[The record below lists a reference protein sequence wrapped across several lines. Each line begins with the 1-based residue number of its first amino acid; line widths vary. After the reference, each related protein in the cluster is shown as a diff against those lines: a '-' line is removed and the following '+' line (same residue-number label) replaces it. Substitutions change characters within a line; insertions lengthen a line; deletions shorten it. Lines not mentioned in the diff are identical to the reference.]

1 MPLRSTFSHVN
12 RMNFKGACNYDKK
25 IPVPLPAKT
34 STVPPL
40 YWSTPNYYYR
50 NLSDNHPLET
60 IYSLLFY
67 FPYKATADCL
77 CRKTA
82 RSLSKE
88 MKFYHGNR
96 ADIGSSFA
104 CLRGRTCFGSLCC
117 ARRCHQDVGF
127 DMRQREFGLTESN
140 LEVTELLPCVC
151 NRSQNNI
158 IATHESFH
166 NFSREPK

>member
-1 MPLRSTFSHVN
+1 MPQKKSYQIAPAHLFVIFVSEILFLCRSLIVSIWVAFQKVRVCMPLRSTFSHVN

-117 ARRCHQDVGF
+117 ARR
-127 DMRQREFGLTESN
+127 
-140 LEVTELLPCVC
+140 LPPRRRV
-151 NRSQNNI
+151 
-158 IATHESFH
+158 
-166 NFSREPK
+166 